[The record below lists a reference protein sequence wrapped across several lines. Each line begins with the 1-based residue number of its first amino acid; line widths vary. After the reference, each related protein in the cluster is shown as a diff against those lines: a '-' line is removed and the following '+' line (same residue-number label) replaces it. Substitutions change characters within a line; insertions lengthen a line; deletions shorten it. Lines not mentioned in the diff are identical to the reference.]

1 MHYERLIASR
11 FLQRGKDNFSRP
23 LVNIA
28 TWSIALAVLVM
39 VMAVSILRG
48 FQHNIEHKVVGFGSH
63 ITVKS
68 QEVGHYYEE
77 VPILR
82 NRRDSLL
89 IANTK
94 GVKHVQGVAQI
105 GGMVKTN
112 DQIQGIVL
120 KGIGP
125 DYDTAFL
132 HAYLVEGYVP
142 ACSSDTTIPP
152 SNEIL
157 ASKTLAN
164 KLGLKVGDK
173 VRTYFWGGDTYRAR
187 AFTLVGIYN
196 TDLPELDEHYIV
208 GDLRHVQRLNGWN
221 PNEVAS
227 LEVTLSDFGLINPIA
242 DSLYKDLSYDLNL
255 STIVEENPALF
266 AWLDLLNSNIVLILA
281 VMAIV
286 CIVAIIS
293 ALLIM
298 IFEKT
303 SMIGTLKTMGATNGG
318 VRRVFVLKTLS
329 LAARG
334 IAIGSAAALALSFV
348 QGRWHLVRLD
358 SESYSMSYVPVE
370 ISPSIYLAIAIGTL
384 AVCLLAMLL
393 PAAYISK
400 IEPAKTIRFE

>member
-1 MHYERLIASR
+1 MRYERLIASR
-11 FLQRGKDNFSRP
+11 FLQKGKGNFSRP

-48 FQHNIEHKVVGFGSH
+48 FQHNIEHKVVGLGSH
-63 ITVKS
+63 IAVRS

-82 NRRDSLL
+82 NRIDSLL
-89 IANTK
+89 IANTN

-105 GGMVKTN
+105 GGMVKTD
-112 DQIQGIVL
+112 DQIQGIIL
-120 KGIGP
+120 KGVGP
-125 DYDTAFL
+125 DYDTTFL
-132 HAYLVEGYVP
+132 HSYLVAGTVP
-142 ACSSDTTIPP
+142 TFSSDTTSPP

-157 ASKTLAN
+157 ASQTIAN

-173 VRTYFWGGDTYRAR
+173 VRAYFWSGDTYRAR
-187 AFTLVGIYN
+187 AFTLVGLYN
-196 TDLPELDEHYIV
+196 TDLPELDEHFVI
-208 GDLRHVQRLNGWN
+208 GDLRHVQRINGWKS
-221 PNEVAS
+221 NEVATW
-227 LEVTLSDFGLINPIA
+227 EVALDDFNRLNSIA
-242 DSLYKDLSYDLNL
+242 DMLYKNLGYDLNL

-286 CIVAIIS
+286 CVVAIIS

-303 SMIGTLKTMGATNGG
+303 RMIGVLKTLGATNGG
-318 VRRVFVLKTLS
+318 IKKIFLIKTIS
-329 LAARG
+329 LAAKG
-334 IAIGSAAALALSFV
+334 IVVGSAAALALSFV
-348 QGRWHLVRLD
+348 QSRWHVIRLD
-358 SESYSMSYVPVE
+358 SESYSIGYVPVE
-370 ISPSIYLAIAIGTL
+370 ISPSIYLAIAMGTL
-384 AVCLLAMLL
+384 LVCLFAMLL
-393 PAAYISK
+393 PATYISK